1 MLITIYDSNRKKKAD
16 IGVND
21 SSTQVKEIHSDNVL
35 SLSFTLFGRIELD
48 VNDYVDFEGE
58 RYWLTEKYRP
68 TQKSNQEWEY
78 NVKLYGIES
87 LIKRFLVLKTVDGE
101 NEPVFSLTAPART
114 HVAMIVECINLGMGT
129 TDWKVG
135 EVADTGN
142 IIIDYEGTYCNEGL
156 KKVAEAAGTE
166 WWFDGMTVNVCR
178 CEHGEELALGYGNGI
193 LSIEPGTADNVKFY
207 TRLFPTG
214 STRNIDPSRYGH
226 SRLQLP
232 GGVKYVDVNTDKYG
246 IIHHYEQDAFSH
258 IYPKRIG
265 TISSVRSEEVTDED
279 GNPFTVYYFKDS
291 GLDFDPNAYEIAGLV
306 KQVTFQN
313 GELNGREFEV
323 NFNSETREF
332 EIITIWPYDEGTQLP
347 GGSLVPESGNE
358 YILWNIRM
366 PDEYYPIAEA
376 EYLAAV
382 NEYNAAHG
390 VDVSVYK
397 CPTDHVWVE
406 DNGAEFYLGRR
417 VRLESHQY
425 FPETGYRSSRITKI
439 TRRVNLPSYVELEI
453 SDAVSKGGMENI
465 EDSIDEVRNIVQTSN
480 ASFPD
485 VIRTWESTPASDY
498 NVFSSKRTLK
508 EIANRAL
515 SRLNPDVAQ
524 GLIQF
529 LDGIQTGTYK
539 EGLSGSRIDK
549 DGNAEFGKIITRLR
563 AILAELQVNGAAEF
577 RGQLSSEEFISG
589 FLNGK
594 GWAIV
599 KKEVLNALGVPETKY
614 TGEFDEIVVRGMLR
628 VFSLVA
634 SQMLGENDNRVFTGM
649 MEVDHFEE
657 SSGKVWLRTQD
668 GKLFNPFRKD
678 DYIMVQQYN
687 GMPSA
692 ENEYYITKHYE
703 LIVESAGVG
712 STEDGEDRLDWVT
725 FSGFLSADGKTAS
738 ETIKAGDTFT
748 RVDNATDADRK
759 GLIQIITV
767 GTATPYMDVVYG
779 MKTDPDNSLKGRIGN
794 LQGIY
799 HHLFGWLEGFGEYLM
814 NLYAVGDFRLR
825 RTGESLD
832 AKIEML
838 KGLFSTS
845 YGRVTYDLTEED
857 NYLKNATFSE
867 SMDGWITENDTTI
880 LLQNGE
886 PLLLNGGVL
895 NTAGRYA
902 AIEQY
907 DGRNMLRL
915 NNGYVRQSNADIRK
929 PGTHKEYI
937 KAEDGTLT
945 DEYVEVKD
953 TLFLSLKILA
963 KTDGTLTVG
972 IQGAGSEENA
982 LPFAQIAVTSSMDWQ
997 IFQWSGTWDG
1007 TGDFLLQYTGD
1018 MYVSLLS
1025 LTDKALDDFKKS
1037 VSTRIEQTDSNIR
1050 LLGTNVDNLN
1060 GTVTELGIELDAAE
1074 ERISIYANK
1083 VDSLEGTV
1091 TNLGIRLDAAE
1102 SDITIY
1108 ADKINSVEGSVTK
1121 LGVRLDAAEEDIS
1134 IYAAKTD
1141 ENTASISALR
1151 VDVNSISSTVTSVQG
1166 DLEAAEKTAAAAAKA
1181 AHDRADEAYSEA
1193 DSAWWKAYYAQQ
1205 DADSAQS
1212 TADDAYAQSV
1222 ANATAI
1228 EQNATSIS
1236 AIAGLFDSDGH
1247 LLEGSG
1253 WVTTTN
1259 YNALYSK
1266 VYSMDGQLA
1275 AKAELS
1281 TSVQYDPDTGL
1292 VTSAI
1297 KLTADKITLE
1307 GVTTINNSFSVGT
1320 DGTTRIAGFTVSG
1333 NGLINSGFN
1342 NDAYVIFRNDTHKT
1356 FAGIGG
1362 NVLPSSTGLRAVA
1375 RFENHDEEDFWY
1387 MGANYAMLVSAQG
1400 GRENVAIQFNG
1411 GSLSCL
1417 AIKTQ
1422 IIGHDNVVQ
1431 STAPTTKYVTLDR
1444 NVASVYVSTQF
1455 NWKASSS
1462 ETSYTSKTRNVYLT
1476 LPTMDVYDDGHVIKI
1491 KRGSNDGSWVYIS
1504 PGGSYR
1510 MVYNSSTG
1518 KYVRTYGTSY
1528 IMYNN
1533 ASYGTTSNKL
1543 GIESE
1548 GDAMEF
1554 VYHRD
1559 LQIKIDNVTY
1569 YGCWIQYKHPRSW

>member
-1 MLITIYDSNRKKKAD
+1 MLITLYNSSKEKKAVF
-16 IGVND
+16 GVND
-21 SSTQVKEIHSDNVL
+21 SSSQVKEIHSDNVL
-35 SLSFTLFGRIELD
+35 SLSFTLYEHIELD

-58 RYWLTEKYRP
+58 RYRMTEQYKP
-68 TQKSNQEWEY
+68 MQKFMQEWVY
-78 NVKLYGIES
+78 DVKLYGIES

-101 NEPVFSLTAPART
+101 NEPVFSLTAPARD
-114 HVAMIVECINLGMGT
+114 HVALIVECINLGMGT

-142 IIIDYEGTYCNEGL
+142 ITIDYEGTYCHEGL
-156 KKVAEAAGTE
+156 KKVTEAAGTE

-178 CEHGEELALGYGNGI
+178 CEHGGELTLGYGSGI
-193 LSIEPGTADNVKFY
+193 LSIERGTADNVKFY
-207 TRLFPTG
+207 TRLFPVG
-214 STRNIDPSRYGH
+214 SSRNIDPARYGY

-232 GGVKYVDVNTDKYG
+232 DGAKYVDVNTDKYG

-258 IYPKRIG
+258 IYPKRTG
-265 TISSVRSEEVTDED
+265 TVSSVRREEVTDED
-279 GNPFTVYYFKDS
+279 GNPFTVYYFQDS
-291 GLDFDPNAYEIAGLV
+291 GLDFDPNSYEIAGLV

-313 GELNGREFEV
+313 GELNDREFEV
-323 NFNSETREF
+323 NYDSETKEF
-332 EIITIWPYDEGTQLP
+332 EIITVWPYDDGTQLP
-347 GGSLVPESGNE
+347 GGSLVPQAGDE

-417 VRLESHQY
+417 IRLESAEY
-425 FPETGYRSSRITKI
+425 FPETGYRSSRITKM

-453 SDAVSKGGMENI
+453 SDAVSKGGLENI

-485 VIRTWESTPASDY
+485 VVRTWESTPASDY

-563 AILAELQVNGAAEF
+563 AILAELQVNGPAEF
-577 RGQLSSEEFISG
+577 RGQLSSEEFVSG

-594 GWAIV
+594 GWAIL
-599 KKEVLNALGVPETKY
+599 KKQVLNALGVSETKY

-649 MEVDHFEE
+649 MDVDHFEE

-668 GKLFNPFRKD
+668 GKLYNPFRKD

-703 LIVESAGVG
+703 LIVESAGIG
-712 STEDGEDRLDWVT
+712 NTDDGEDRLDWIT

-767 GTATPYMDVVYG
+767 GTATPYMDIVYG

-794 LQGIY
+794 LQGVY
-799 HHLFGWLEGFGEYLM
+799 HHHFGWLEGFGELLM

-845 YGRVTYDLTEED
+845 YQRVLYDLTEED

-867 SMDGWITENDTTI
+867 SMEGWSTQNDTSV
-880 LLQNGE
+880 LMSNGE
-886 PLLLNGGVL
+886 PLLVNGAIL
-895 NTAGRYA
+895 NTTGKVA
-902 AIEQY
+902 AIAEY
-907 DGRNMLRL
+907 EGRNMLHI
-915 NNGYVRQSNADIRK
+915 NDSYVRQFNADIRK

-937 KAEDGTLT
+937 QAEDGTLT
-945 DEYVEVKD
+945 DEYVEVDD
-953 TLFLSLKILA
+953 TLFLSVKFLA
-963 KTDGTLTVG
+963 KTDGTLTIG
-972 IQGAGSEENA
+972 MQGSSSEDGS
-982 LPFAQIAVTSSMDWQ
+982 LPFVQVAVSSSTDWQ

-1007 TGDFLLQYTGD
+1007 VGDFLLQYTGE

-1074 ERISIYANK
+1074 ERISIYADK

-1091 TNLGIRLDAAE
+1091 TYLGIRLNAAE

-1108 ADKINSVEGSVTK
+1108 ANKIDSVEGSVTK
-1121 LGVRLDAAEEDIS
+1121 LGMRLDAAEEDIS

-1141 ENTASISALR
+1141 ENTSSISALK
-1151 VDVNSISSTVTSVQG
+1151 VEVSSISSTVTSVQG
-1166 DLEAAEKTAAAAAKA
+1166 DLAAAEKTAAAAAQA
-1181 AHDRADEAYSEA
+1181 AHDRADEAYTEA
-1193 DSAWWKAYYAQQ
+1193 SSAWWKAYYAQQ
-1205 DADSAQS
+1205 DADCAQS

-1236 AIAGLFDSDGH
+1236 AIAGLFDRDGH

-1253 WVTTTN
+1253 WVTTTS
-1259 YNALYSK
+1259 YNSLYSK

-1292 VTSAI
+1292 ITSAI

-1342 NDAYVIFRNDTHKT
+1342 NDAYIIFRNDTYKT

-1362 NVLPSSTGLRAVA
+1362 NILPASTGLRGVA
-1375 RFENHDEEDFWY
+1375 RFENHDTTDQWGF
-1387 MGANYAMLVSAQG
+1387 AVNYTMLVSAQG
-1400 GRENVAIQFNG
+1400 GRDNVAIGING
-1411 GSLSCL
+1411 GSIYGM
-1417 AIKTQ
+1417 AMKNT
-1422 IIGHDNVVQ
+1422 IIG
-1431 STAPTTKYVTLDR
+1431 T
-1444 NVASVYVSTQF
+1444 SV
-1455 NWKASSS
+1455 
-1462 ETSYTSKTRNVYLT
+1462 TSKTLERSDYNVLTINTSECTLT
-1476 LPTMDVYDDGHVIKI
+1476 LPTMQLYDDGHVIRIKRLGTGNLKI
-1491 KRGSNDGSWVYIS
+1491 KLGYCYTWN
-1504 PGGSYR
+1504 
-1510 MVYNSSTG
+1510 
-1518 KYVRTYGTSY
+1518 GTSY
-1528 IMYNN
+1528 RYTRPVMIYNRD
-1533 ASYGTTSNKL
+1533 SKLTGTNTLEL
-1543 GIESE
+1543 GGVCDS
-1548 GDAMEF
+1548 MEL
-1554 VYHRD
+1554 VWCRD
-1559 LQIKIDNVTY
+1559 INYTIDDVAY
-1569 YGCWIQYKHPRSW
+1569 YGAWIQYKLPRDW

>member
-1 MLITIYDSNRKKKAD
+1 MLITIYDSSKKKKAD

-35 SLSFTLFGRIELD
+35 SLSFTLYGRIELD

-101 NEPVFSLTAPART
+101 NEPVFSLTAPARD

-156 KKVAEAAGTE
+156 KKVAEASGTE

-214 STRNIDPSRYGH
+214 STRNIDPSRYGY

-232 GGVKYVDVNTDKYG
+232 GGIKYVDVNTDKYG

-265 TISSVRSEEVTDED
+265 TISSVRSEEVTDEE

-291 GLDFDPNAYEIAGLV
+291 GLDFDPNSYEIAGLV

-323 NFNSETREF
+323 NFNSETKEF
-332 EIITIWPYDEGTQLP
+332 EIITIWPYDDGTQLP
-347 GGSLVPESGNE
+347 GGSLVPETGDE

-417 VRLESHQY
+417 VRLESSQY
-425 FPETGYRSSRITKI
+425 FPETGYRSSRITKM

-485 VIRTWESTPASDY
+485 VVRTWESTPASDY

-549 DGNAEFGKIITRLR
+549 DGNAEFGKIVTRLR
-563 AILAELQVNGAAEF
+563 AILAELQVNGPAEF
-577 RGQLSSEEFISG
+577 RGQLSSEEFVSG

-594 GWAIV
+594 GWAIL
-599 KKEVLNALGVPETKY
+599 KKEVLNALGVPEMKY
-614 TGEFDEIVVRGMLR
+614 SGEFDEIVVRGALR

-649 MEVDHFEE
+649 MEVDHFDE
-657 SSGKVWLRTQD
+657 STGKVWLRTQD
-668 GKLFNPFRKD
+668 GKLYNPFRKD

-687 GMPSA
+687 GMPSS

-703 LIVESAGVG
+703 LIVESAGIG
-712 STEDGEDRLDWVT
+712 NTDDGEDRLDWVT
-725 FSGFLSADGKTAS
+725 FSGFLSADGKTAA
-738 ETIKAGDTFT
+738 ETIKGGDTFT
-748 RVDNATDADRK
+748 RVDNATDTDRK
-759 GLIQIITV
+759 GLIQIVTV
-767 GTATPYMDVVYG
+767 GTATPYMDIVYG

-794 LQGIY
+794 LQGVY
-799 HHLFGWLEGFGEYLM
+799 HHLFGWLEGFGELLM

-857 NYLKNATFSE
+857 NYLKNATFTE
-867 SMDGWITENDTTI
+867 SMEGWATENDTTI
-880 LLQNGE
+880 LIRDGE
-886 PLLLNGGVL
+886 PMLVNGGIL
-895 NTAGRYA
+895 NTTGKVA
-902 AIEQY
+902 AIEEY
-907 DGRNMLRL
+907 EGRNMLHI
-915 NNGYVRQSNADIRK
+915 NNSHISQSNADIRK

-937 KAEDGTLT
+937 LGEDGELT

-953 TLFLSLKILA
+953 TLFLSVKLLA
-963 KTDGTLTVG
+963 KTSGTLTIG
-972 IQGAGSEENA
+972 MQGASSEEGS

-997 IFQWSGTWDG
+997 IFQWNGTWDG
-1007 TGDFLLQYTGD
+1007 TGDFILQYTGEV
-1018 MYVSLLS
+1018 YVSLLS
-1025 LTDKALDDFKKS
+1025 LTDKALDDFKKE
-1037 VSTRIEQTDSNIR
+1037 VSTRIEQTDTNIR
-1050 LLGTNVDNLN
+1050 LLGINVNNLK
-1060 GTVTELGIELDAAE
+1060 GTVTQLGIDLDAAE
-1074 ERISIYANK
+1074 ERISIYADK

-1102 SDITIY
+1102 SNITIY
-1108 ADKINSVEGSVTK
+1108 ANKINSVEGSVTN

-1134 IYAAKTD
+1134 IYADKVDA
-1141 ENTASISALR
+1141 NTASIAQLR
-1151 VDVNSISSTVTSVQG
+1151 IDVNSISSTVTSVQG
-1166 DLEAAEKTAAAAAKA
+1166 DLEAAEKTAAAAAQA
-1181 AHDRADEAYSEA
+1181 AHARADEAYAEA

-1253 WVTTTN
+1253 WVTTTS
-1259 YNALYSK
+1259 YNSLYSK
-1266 VYSMDGQLA
+1266 VYSMDGELS

-1297 KLTADKITLE
+1297 RLTADKISIE
-1307 GVTTINNSFSVGT
+1307 GITTINNSFSVDT

-1333 NGLINSGFN
+1333 NGLVNSGFN
-1342 NDAYVIFRNDTHKT
+1342 NDAYVIFRNDTYNT

-1375 RFENHDEEDFWY
+1375 RFENHDTTDQWGF
-1387 MGANYAMLVSAQG
+1387 AVNYTMLVSAQG
-1400 GRENVAIQFNG
+1400 GRDNVAIGING
-1411 GSLSCL
+1411 GSIYGF
-1417 AIKTQ
+1417 AMKNT
-1422 IIGHDNVVQ
+1422 IIG
-1431 STAPTTKYVTLDR
+1431 T
-1444 NVASVYVSTQF
+1444 SV
-1455 NWKASSS
+1455 
-1462 ETSYTSKTRNVYLT
+1462 TSKTLERSDYNVLAINTSECTLT
-1476 LPTMDVYDDGHVIKI
+1476 LPTMQLYDDGHVIRIKRLGSGALKI
-1491 KRGSNDGSWVYIS
+1491 KMGYCYTWN
-1504 PGGSYR
+1504 
-1510 MVYNSSTG
+1510 
-1518 KYVRTYGTSY
+1518 
-1528 IMYNN
+1528 
-1533 ASYGTTSNKL
+1533 GTTSRYTRPVMIYNENSKL
-1543 GIESE
+1543 TGSNALTVESVCDSFE
-1548 GDAMEF
+1548 L
-1554 VYHRD
+1554 VWCRD
-1559 LQIKIDNVTY
+1559 INYTIDNVAY
-1569 YGCWIQYKHPRSW
+1569 YGAWVQYKLPREW

>member
-1 MLITIYDSNRKKKAD
+1 MLITLYNSSKEKKAVF
-16 IGVND
+16 GVND
-21 SSTQVKEIHSDNVL
+21 SSSQVKEIHSDNVL
-35 SLSFTLFGRIELD
+35 SLSFTLYEHIELD

-58 RYWLTEKYRP
+58 RYRMTEQYKP
-68 TQKSNQEWEY
+68 TQKSMQEWVY
-78 NVKLYGIES
+78 DVKLYGIES

-101 NEPVFSLTAPART
+101 NEPVFSLTAPARD
-114 HVAMIVECINLGMGT
+114 HVALIVECINLGMGT

-135 EVADTGN
+135 EVADTGH
-142 IIIDYEGTYCNEGL
+142 ITIDYEGTYCHEGL

-178 CEHGEELALGYGNGI
+178 CEHGGELALGYGNGI
-193 LSIEPGTADNVKFY
+193 LSIERGTADNVKFY
-207 TRLFPTG
+207 TRLFPVG
-214 STRNIDPSRYGH
+214 SSRNIDPARYGY

-232 GGVKYVDVNTDKYG
+232 DGAKYVDVNTDKYG

-258 IYPKRIG
+258 IYPKRTG
-265 TISSVRSEEVTDED
+265 TVSSVRSEEVTDED
-279 GNPFTVYYFKDS
+279 GNPFTVYYFQDS
-291 GLDFDPNAYEIAGLV
+291 GLDFDPNSYEIAGLV

-323 NFNSETREF
+323 NYDSETKEF
-332 EIITIWPYDEGTQLP
+332 EIITVWPYDDGTQLP
-347 GGSLVPESGNE
+347 GGAFVPEAGDE

-417 VRLESHQY
+417 IRLESAEY
-425 FPETGYRSSRITKI
+425 FPETGYRSSRITKM

-453 SDAVSKGGMENI
+453 SDAVSKSGMENI

-485 VIRTWESTPASDY
+485 VVRTWESTPASDY

-539 EGLSGSRIDK
+539 EGVSGSRIDK

-563 AILAELQVNGAAEF
+563 AILAELQVNGSAEF
-577 RGQLSSEEFISG
+577 RGQLSSEEFVSG

-594 GWAIV
+594 GWAIL
-599 KKEVLNALGVPETKY
+599 KKEVLNALGVSETKY

-668 GKLFNPFRKD
+668 GKLYNPFRKG

-703 LIVESAGVG
+703 LIVESAGIG
-712 STEDGEDRLDWVT
+712 NTDDGEDRLDWIT
-725 FSGFLSADGKTAS
+725 FSGFLSADGKPAS
-738 ETIKAGDTFT
+738 ETIASGDTFT

-767 GTATPYMDVVYG
+767 GTATPYMDIVYG

-794 LQGIY
+794 LQGVY
-799 HHLFGWLEGFGEYLM
+799 HHLFGWLEGFGELLM

-845 YGRVTYDLTEED
+845 YQRVSYDLTEED

-867 SMDGWITENDTTI
+867 SMEGWSTQNDTSV
-880 LLQNGE
+880 LMSNGE
-886 PLLLNGGVL
+886 PLLVNGAIL
-895 NTAGRYA
+895 NTTGKVA
-902 AIEQY
+902 AIAEY
-907 DGRNMLRL
+907 EGRNMLHI
-915 NNGYVRQSNADIRK
+915 NDSYVSQANADIRK

-937 KAEDGTLT
+937 QAEDGTLT
-945 DEYVEVKD
+945 DEYVEVDD
-953 TLFLSLKILA
+953 TLFLSVKFLA
-963 KTDGTLTVG
+963 KTDGTLTIG
-972 IQGAGSEENA
+972 MQGSSSEDGS
-982 LPFAQIAVTSSMDWQ
+982 LPFAQVAVSSSTDWQ

-1007 TGDFLLQYTGD
+1007 VGDFLLQYTGE

-1074 ERISIYANK
+1074 E
-1083 VDSLEGTV
+1083 
-1091 TNLGIRLDAAE
+1091 
-1102 SDITIY
+1102 
-1108 ADKINSVEGSVTK
+1108 
-1121 LGVRLDAAEEDIS
+1121 DIS

-1141 ENTASISALR
+1141 ENTSSISALK
-1151 VDVNSISSTVTSVQG
+1151 VEVSSISSTVTSVQG
-1166 DLEAAEKTAAAAAKA
+1166 DLAAAEKTAAAAAQA

-1193 DSAWWKAYYAQQ
+1193 SSAWWKAYYAQQ

-1259 YNALYSK
+1259 YNSLYSK

-1292 VTSAI
+1292 VTSDI
-1297 KLTADKITLE
+1297 KLTADKISIE
-1307 GVTTINNSFSVGT
+1307 GITTINNSFSVDT

-1333 NGLINSGFN
+1333 NGLVNSGFD
-1342 NDAYVIFRNDTHKT
+1342 NDAYVIFRNDTYKT

-1362 NVLPSSTGLRAVA
+1362 NVLPASTGLRAVA
-1375 RFENHDEEDFWY
+1375 RFENHDTTDQWGF
-1387 MGANYAMLVSAQG
+1387 GANYAMLVSAQG
-1400 GRENVAIQFNG
+1400 GRDNVAIGFNG
-1411 GSLSCL
+1411 GSIYGM
-1417 AIKTQ
+1417 AMKNT
-1422 IIGHDNVVQ
+1422 IIGTDI
-1431 STAPTTKYVTLDR
+1431 
-1444 NVASVYVSTQF
+1444 
-1455 NWKASSS
+1455 
-1462 ETSYTSKTRNVYLT
+1462 TSKTLERSDYNVIAINTSDCTLT
-1476 LPTMDVYDDGHVIKI
+1476 LPTMQLYDDGHVIRI
-1491 KRGSNDGSWVYIS
+1491 KRLGS
-1504 PGGSYR
+1504 GGLSIKMGYC
-1510 MVYNSSTG
+1510 YTWN
-1518 KYVRTYGTSY
+1518 GTSY
-1528 IMYNN
+1528 RYTRPVLIYNQN
-1533 ASYGTTSNKL
+1533 SKLTGTNTLSFSS
-1543 GIESE
+1543 IC
-1548 GDAMEF
+1548 DAFEL
-1554 VYHRD
+1554 VWCRD
-1559 LQIKIDNVTY
+1559 INYTVDGTQY
-1569 YGCWIQYKHPRSW
+1569 YGAWVQYKLPRDW

>member
-35 SLSFTLFGRIELD
+35 SLSFTLYGRIELD

-101 NEPVFSLTAPART
+101 NEPVFSLTAPARD

-156 KKVAEAAGTE
+156 KKVAEASGTE

-178 CEHGEELALGYGNGI
+178 CEHGDELALGYGNGI

-232 GGVKYVDVNTDKYG
+232 GGIKYVDVNTDKYG

-332 EIITIWPYDEGTQLP
+332 EIITIWPYDDGTQLP
-347 GGSLVPESGNE
+347 GGSLVPESGDE

-417 VRLESHQY
+417 VRLESSQY

-485 VIRTWESTPASDY
+485 VVRTWESTPASDY

-779 MKTDPDNSLKGRIGN
+779 MKTDPANSLKGRIGN

-799 HHLFGWLEGFGEYLM
+799 HHLFGWLEGFGEFLM

-857 NYLKNATFSE
+857 NYLRNATFSE
-867 SMDGWITENDTTI
+867 SMEGWITENDTTI

-953 TLFLSLKILA
+953 TLFLSLKLLA

-982 LPFAQIAVTSSMDWQ
+982 LPFAQISVTSSMDWQ

-1236 AIAGLFDSDGH
+1236 AIAGLFDEDGH

-1342 NDAYVIFRNDTHKT
+1342 NDAYVIFRNDTYNT

-1362 NVLPSSTGLRAVA
+1362 NILPASTGLRAVA
-1375 RFENHDEEDFWY
+1375 RFENHDTTDQWGFA
-1387 MGANYAMLVSAQG
+1387 ANYTMLVSAQG
-1400 GRENVAIQFNG
+1400 GRDNVAIGING
-1411 GSLSCL
+1411 GSIYGF
-1417 AIKTQ
+1417 AMKNTIVGT
-1422 IIGHDNVVQ
+1422 
-1431 STAPTTKYVTLDR
+1431 
-1444 NVASVYVSTQF
+1444 SV
-1455 NWKASSS
+1455 
-1462 ETSYTSKTRNVYLT
+1462 TSKTLERSDYNVLAINTSECTLT
-1476 LPTMDVYDDGHVIKI
+1476 LPTMQLYDDGHVIRIKRLGTGGLKI
-1491 KRGSNDGSWVYIS
+1491 KLGYCYTWN
-1504 PGGSYR
+1504 
-1510 MVYNSSTG
+1510 
-1518 KYVRTYGTSY
+1518 GTSY
-1528 IMYNN
+1528 RYTRPVLVYNQN
-1533 ASYGTTSNKL
+1533 SKLTGSNTL
-1543 GIESE
+1543 SVESVCDSFE
-1548 GDAMEF
+1548 L
-1554 VYHRD
+1554 VWCRD
-1559 LQIKIDNVTY
+1559 INYTIDDVAY
-1569 YGCWIQYKHPRSW
+1569 YGAWIQYKLPRNW

>member
-232 GGVKYVDVNTDKYG
+232 GGIKYVDVNTDKYG

-291 GLDFDPNAYEIAGLV
+291 GLDFDPNSYEIAGLV

-332 EIITIWPYDEGTQLP
+332 EIITIWPYDDGTQLP
-347 GGSLVPESGNE
+347 GGSLVPESGDE
-358 YILWNIRM
+358 YIVWNIRM

-417 VRLESHQY
+417 VRLESSQY

-485 VIRTWESTPASDY
+485 VVRTWESTPASDY

-779 MKTDPDNSLKGRIGN
+779 MKTDPANSLKGRIGN

-799 HHLFGWLEGFGEYLM
+799 HHLFGWLEGFGEFLM

-857 NYLKNATFSE
+857 NYLRNATFSE
-867 SMDGWITENDTTI
+867 SMEGWITENDTTI

-953 TLFLSLKILA
+953 TLFLSLKLLA

-982 LPFAQIAVTSSMDWQ
+982 LPFAQISVTSSMDWQ

-1166 DLEAAEKTAAAAAKA
+1166 DLEAVEKTAAAAAKA

-1236 AIAGLFDSDGH
+1236 AIAGLFDEDGH

-1342 NDAYVIFRNDTHKT
+1342 NDAYVIFRNDTYNT

-1362 NVLPSSTGLRAVA
+1362 NILPASTGLRAVA
-1375 RFENHDEEDFWY
+1375 RFENHDTTDQWGFA
-1387 MGANYAMLVSAQG
+1387 ANYTMLVSAQG
-1400 GRENVAIQFNG
+1400 GRDNVAIGING
-1411 GSLSCL
+1411 GSIYGF
-1417 AIKTQ
+1417 AMKNTIVGT
-1422 IIGHDNVVQ
+1422 
-1431 STAPTTKYVTLDR
+1431 
-1444 NVASVYVSTQF
+1444 SV
-1455 NWKASSS
+1455 
-1462 ETSYTSKTRNVYLT
+1462 TSKTLERSDYNVLAINTSECTLT
-1476 LPTMDVYDDGHVIKI
+1476 LPTMQLYDDGHVIRIKRLGTGGLKI
-1491 KRGSNDGSWVYIS
+1491 KLGYCYTWN
-1504 PGGSYR
+1504 
-1510 MVYNSSTG
+1510 
-1518 KYVRTYGTSY
+1518 GTSY
-1528 IMYNN
+1528 RYTRPVLVYNQN
-1533 ASYGTTSNKL
+1533 SKLTGSNTL
-1543 GIESE
+1543 SVESVCDSFE
-1548 GDAMEF
+1548 L
-1554 VYHRD
+1554 VWCRD
-1559 LQIKIDNVTY
+1559 INYTIDDVAY
-1569 YGCWIQYKHPRSW
+1569 YGAWIQYKLPREW

>member
-1 MLITIYDSNRKKKAD
+1 MLITLYNSSKEKKAVF
-16 IGVND
+16 GVND
-21 SSTQVKEIHSDNVL
+21 SSSQVKEIHSDNVL
-35 SLSFTLFGRIELD
+35 SLSFTLYEHIELD

-58 RYWLTEKYRP
+58 RYRMTEQYKP
-68 TQKSNQEWEY
+68 TQKSMQEWVY
-78 NVKLYGIES
+78 DVKLYGIES

-101 NEPVFSLTAPART
+101 NEPVFSLTAPARD
-114 HVAMIVECINLGMGT
+114 HVALIVECINLGMGT

-142 IIIDYEGTYCNEGL
+142 ITIDYEGIYCHEGL
-156 KKVAEAAGTE
+156 KKVTEAAGTE

-178 CEHGEELALGYGNGI
+178 CEHGGELTLGYGSGI
-193 LSIEPGTADNVKFY
+193 LSIERGTADNVKFY
-207 TRLFPTG
+207 TRLFPVG
-214 STRNIDPSRYGH
+214 SSRNIDPARYGY

-232 GGVKYVDVNTDKYG
+232 DGAKYVDVNTDKYG

-258 IYPKRIG
+258 IYPKRTG
-265 TISSVRSEEVTDED
+265 TVSSVRREEVTDED
-279 GNPFTVYYFKDS
+279 GNPFTVYYFQDS
-291 GLDFDPNAYEIAGLV
+291 GLDFDPNSYEIAGLV

-313 GELNGREFEV
+313 GELNDREFEV
-323 NFNSETREF
+323 NYDSETKEF
-332 EIITIWPYDEGTQLP
+332 EIITVWPYDDGTQLP
-347 GGSLVPESGNE
+347 GGSLVPQAGDE

-406 DNGAEFYLGRR
+406 DNGAEFYLGRKI
-417 VRLESHQY
+417 RLESAEY
-425 FPETGYRSSRITKI
+425 FPETGYRSSRITKM

-453 SDAVSKGGMENI
+453 SDAVSKGGLENI

-485 VIRTWESTPASDY
+485 VVRTWESTPASDY

-563 AILAELQVNGAAEF
+563 AILAELQVNGPAEF
-577 RGQLSSEEFISG
+577 RGQLSSEEFVSG

-594 GWAIV
+594 GWAIL
-599 KKEVLNALGVPETKY
+599 KKQVLNALGVSETKY

-668 GKLFNPFRKD
+668 GKLYNPFRKD

-703 LIVESAGVG
+703 LIVESAGIG
-712 STEDGEDRLDWVT
+712 NTDDGEDRLDWIT

-767 GTATPYMDVVYG
+767 GTATPYMDIVYG

-794 LQGIY
+794 LQGVY
-799 HHLFGWLEGFGEYLM
+799 HHHFGWLEGFGELLM

-845 YGRVTYDLTEED
+845 YQRVLYDLTEED

-867 SMDGWITENDTTI
+867 SMEGWSTQNDTSV
-880 LLQNGE
+880 LMSNGE
-886 PLLLNGGVL
+886 PLLVNGAIL
-895 NTAGRYA
+895 NTTGKVA
-902 AIEQY
+902 AIAEY
-907 DGRNMLRL
+907 EGRNMLHI
-915 NNGYVRQSNADIRK
+915 NDSYVRQFNADIRK

-937 KAEDGTLT
+937 QAEDGTLT
-945 DEYVEVKD
+945 DEYVEVDD
-953 TLFLSLKILA
+953 TLFLSVKFLA
-963 KTDGTLTVG
+963 KTDGTLTIG
-972 IQGAGSEENA
+972 MQGSSSEDGS
-982 LPFAQIAVTSSMDWQ
+982 LPFVQVAVSSSTDWQ

-1007 TGDFLLQYTGD
+1007 VGDFLLQYTGE

-1060 GTVTELGIELDAAE
+1060 GIVTELGIELDAAE
-1074 ERISIYANK
+1074 ERISIYADK

-1091 TNLGIRLDAAE
+1091 TYLGIRLNAAE

-1108 ADKINSVEGSVTK
+1108 ANKIDSVEGSVTK
-1121 LGVRLDAAEEDIS
+1121 LGMRLDAAEEDIS

-1141 ENTASISALR
+1141 ENTSSISALK
-1151 VDVNSISSTVTSVQG
+1151 VEVSSISSTVTSVQG
-1166 DLEAAEKTAAAAAKA
+1166 DLAAAEKTAAAAAQA
-1181 AHDRADEAYSEA
+1181 AHDRADEAYTEA
-1193 DSAWWKAYYAQQ
+1193 SSAWWKAYYAQQ
-1205 DADSAQS
+1205 DADCAQS

-1236 AIAGLFDSDGH
+1236 AIAGLFDRDGH

-1253 WVTTTN
+1253 WVTTTS
-1259 YNALYSK
+1259 YNSLYSK

-1292 VTSAI
+1292 ITSAI

-1342 NDAYVIFRNDTHKT
+1342 NDAYIIFRNDTYKT

-1362 NVLPSSTGLRAVA
+1362 NILPTFTGLRAVA
-1375 RFENHDEEDFWY
+1375 RFENHDTTDQWGF
-1387 MGANYAMLVSAQG
+1387 AVNYTMLVSAQG
-1400 GRENVAIQFNG
+1400 GRDNVAIGING
-1411 GSLSCL
+1411 GSIYGM
-1417 AIKTQ
+1417 AMKNT
-1422 IIGHDNVVQ
+1422 IIG
-1431 STAPTTKYVTLDR
+1431 T
-1444 NVASVYVSTQF
+1444 SV
-1455 NWKASSS
+1455 
-1462 ETSYTSKTRNVYLT
+1462 TSKTLERSDYNVLTINTSECTLT
-1476 LPTMDVYDDGHVIKI
+1476 LPTMQLYDDGHVIRIKRLGTGNLKI
-1491 KRGSNDGSWVYIS
+1491 KLGYCYTWN
-1504 PGGSYR
+1504 
-1510 MVYNSSTG
+1510 
-1518 KYVRTYGTSY
+1518 GTSY
-1528 IMYNN
+1528 RYTRPVMIYNQN
-1533 ASYGTTSNKL
+1533 SKLTGTNTLEL
-1543 GIESE
+1543 GGVCDS
-1548 GDAMEF
+1548 MEL
-1554 VYHRD
+1554 VWCRD
-1559 LQIKIDNVTY
+1559 INYTIDDVAY
-1569 YGCWIQYKHPRSW
+1569 YGAWIQYKLPRDW

>member
-232 GGVKYVDVNTDKYG
+232 GGIKYVDVNTDKYG

-265 TISSVRSEEVTDED
+265 TISSVRSEEVADED

-332 EIITIWPYDEGTQLP
+332 EIITIWPYDDGTQLP
-347 GGSLVPESGNE
+347 GGSLVPESGDE

-485 VIRTWESTPASDY
+485 VVRTWESTPASDY

-779 MKTDPDNSLKGRIGN
+779 MKTDPANSLKGRIGN

-799 HHLFGWLEGFGEYLM
+799 HHLFGWLEGFGEFLM

-867 SMDGWITENDTTI
+867 SMEGWITENDTTI

-1007 TGDFLLQYTGD
+1007 LGDFLLQYTGD

-1050 LLGTNVDNLN
+1050 LLGTNVDNLS

-1342 NDAYVIFRNDTHKT
+1342 NDAYVIFRNDTYNT

-1362 NVLPSSTGLRAVA
+1362 NILPASTGLRAVA
-1375 RFENHDEEDFWY
+1375 RFENHDTTDQWGFA
-1387 MGANYAMLVSAQG
+1387 ANYTMLVSAQG
-1400 GRENVAIQFNG
+1400 GRDNVAIGING
-1411 GSLSCL
+1411 GSIYGF
-1417 AIKTQ
+1417 AMKNTIVGT
-1422 IIGHDNVVQ
+1422 
-1431 STAPTTKYVTLDR
+1431 
-1444 NVASVYVSTQF
+1444 SV
-1455 NWKASSS
+1455 
-1462 ETSYTSKTRNVYLT
+1462 TSKTLERSDYNVLAINTSECTLT
-1476 LPTMDVYDDGHVIKI
+1476 LPTMQLYDDGHVIRIKRLGTGGLKI
-1491 KRGSNDGSWVYIS
+1491 KLGYCYTWN
-1504 PGGSYR
+1504 
-1510 MVYNSSTG
+1510 
-1518 KYVRTYGTSY
+1518 GTSY
-1528 IMYNN
+1528 RYTRPVLVYNQN
-1533 ASYGTTSNKL
+1533 SKLTGSNTL
-1543 GIESE
+1543 SVESVCDSFE
-1548 GDAMEF
+1548 L
-1554 VYHRD
+1554 VWCRD
-1559 LQIKIDNVTY
+1559 INYTIDDVAY
-1569 YGCWIQYKHPRSW
+1569 YGAWIQYKLPREW

>member
-35 SLSFTLFGRIELD
+35 SLSFTLYGRIELD

-101 NEPVFSLTAPART
+101 NEPVFSLTAPARD

-156 KKVAEAAGTE
+156 KKVAEASGTE

-178 CEHGEELALGYGNGI
+178 CEHGDELALGYGNGI

-232 GGVKYVDVNTDKYG
+232 GGIKYVDVNTDKYG

-332 EIITIWPYDEGTQLP
+332 EIITIWPYDDGTQLP

-376 EYLAAV
+376 EYLVAV

-485 VIRTWESTPASDY
+485 VVRTWESTPASDY

-563 AILAELQVNGAAEF
+563 AILAELQVNGTAEF

-779 MKTDPDNSLKGRIGN
+779 MKTDPANSLKGRIGN

-799 HHLFGWLEGFGEYLM
+799 HHLFGWLEGFGEFLM

-857 NYLKNATFSE
+857 NYLRNATFSE
-867 SMDGWITENDTTI
+867 SMEGWITENDTTI

-1060 GTVTELGIELDAAE
+1060 ATVTELGIELDAAE

-1083 VDSLEGTV
+1083 VDSLKGTV

-1108 ADKINSVEGSVTK
+1108 ADKINSVESSVTK

-1228 EQNATSIS
+1228 TQNATSIS
-1236 AIAGLFDSDGH
+1236 AIAGLFDGNGH

-1253 WVTTTN
+1253 WVTTTSFN
-1259 YNALYSK
+1259 SLYSK
-1266 VYSMDGQLA
+1266 VYAMDGQLA

-1281 TSVQYDPDTGL
+1281 TSVQYDPKTGF

-1297 KLTADKITLE
+1297 KLSADKITLE
-1307 GVTTINNSFSVGT
+1307 GITTINNSFRVDT
-1320 DGTTRIAGFTVSG
+1320 DGTTRIGGFTVDYGRLCWKQYDYFSNDSRSLKLGVSSTDTEGVVDVAFNAATSGRFGVKSVGSNAGGAAIYASVGSLTYPSYGMTYAGFFVGPVEVRDSG
-1333 NGLINSGFN
+1333 NGLIS
-1342 NDAYVIFRNDTHKT
+1342 DV
-1356 FAGIGG
+1356 
-1362 NVLPSSTGLRAVA
+1362 
-1375 RFENHDEEDFWY
+1375 
-1387 MGANYAMLVSAQG
+1387 
-1400 GRENVAIQFNG
+1400 
-1411 GSLSCL
+1411 C
-1417 AIKTQ
+1417 
-1422 IIGHDNVVQ
+1422 
-1431 STAPTTKYVTLDR
+1431 
-1444 NVASVYVSTQF
+1444 AS
-1455 NWKASSS
+1455 
-1462 ETSYTSKTRNVYLT
+1462 
-1476 LPTMDVYDDGHVIKI
+1476 M
-1491 KRGSNDGSWVYIS
+1491 
-1504 PGGSYR
+1504 SYR
-1510 MVYNSSTG
+1510 VITQRNANGTYTYHQGVNWNKTNGSPDLDKIRLIVEGGIITG
-1518 KYVRTYGTSY
+1518 YY
-1528 IMYNN
+1528 
-1533 ASYGTTSNKL
+1533 
-1543 GIESE
+1543 SE
-1548 GDAMEF
+1548 
-1554 VYHRD
+1554 
-1559 LQIKIDNVTY
+1559 
-1569 YGCWIQYKHPRSW
+1569 

>member
-1 MLITIYDSNRKKKAD
+1 MPITIYDSNRKKKAVF
-16 IGVND
+16 GVND

-35 SLSFTLFGRIELD
+35 SLSFTLYEHVILE

-58 RYWLTEKYRP
+58 RYWLTERYKP
-68 TQKSNQEWEY
+68 VEKSTQEWEY

-87 LIKRFLVLKTVDGE
+87 LVKRFLVLKTVDGE
-101 NEPVFSLTAPART
+101 NEPVFSLTAPSRD
-114 HVAMIVECINLGMGT
+114 HVALIVECINLGMGT

-142 IIIDYEGTYCNEGL
+142 ITIDYEGTYCHEGL

-178 CEHGEELALGYGNGI
+178 CEYGEELTLGYGNGI
-193 LSIEPGTADNVKFY
+193 LSIDPGTADNVKFY
-207 TRLFPTG
+207 TRLFPVG
-214 STRNIDPSRYGH
+214 SSRNIDPSRYGYN
-226 SRLQLP
+226 RLQLP
-232 GGVKYVDVNTDKYG
+232 GGIKYVDVNTDKYG
-246 IIHHYEQDAFSH
+246 IIHHFEQEAFSH
-258 IYPKRIG
+258 IYPKRTG
-265 TISSVRSEEVTDED
+265 TVSEVRSEEVTDED

-291 GLDFDPNAYEIAGLV
+291 GLDFDPNSYEIAGLV

-323 NFNSETREF
+323 NFNSDTKEF
-332 EIITIWPYDEGTQLP
+332 EIITVWPYDDGTQLP
-347 GGSLVPESGNE
+347 GGQLVPAAGDE

-366 PDEYYPIAEA
+366 PDEYYAMAEA
-376 EYLAAV
+376 EFMAAV
-382 NEYNAAHG
+382 NGYNAEHG

-406 DNGAEFYLGRR
+406 DTGAVFHLGRR
-417 VRLESHQY
+417 VRLESGEY

-439 TRRVNLPSYVELEI
+439 TRRVNLPSSVDLEI
-453 SDAVSKGGMENI
+453 SDVVSKGGMESI

-485 VIRTWESTPASDY
+485 VVRTWESTPASDY

-524 GLIQF
+524 ALIQF

-549 DGNAEFGKIITRLR
+549 DGNAEFGKLITRLR

-577 RGQLSSEEFISG
+577 RGQLSSEEFVSG

-594 GWAIV
+594 GWAIL

-649 MEVDHFEE
+649 MEVDHFDE
-657 SSGKVWLRTQD
+657 STGKVWLRTQD

-687 GMPSA
+687 GMPSS

-712 STEDGEDRLDWVT
+712 NTGDGEDRLDWVT
-725 FSGFLSADGKTAS
+725 FSGFLSADGKSAA
-738 ETIKAGDTFT
+738 ETITAGDTFT
-748 RVDNATDADRK
+748 RVDNAIDADRK
-759 GLIQIITV
+759 GLIQIVTV

-779 MKTDPDNSLKGRIGN
+779 MKTDPANSLKGRIGN

-799 HHLFGWLEGFGEYLM
+799 HHLFGWLESFGAYLI
-814 NLYAVGDFRLR
+814 NLYAVGDFRLC

-845 YGRVTYDLTEED
+845 FGRVTYDLTEED
-857 NYLKNATFSE
+857 NYLKNASFTE
-867 SMDGWITENDTTI
+867 SMDGWNTENDTTV
-880 LLQNGE
+880 LMSNGE
-886 PLLLNGGVL
+886 PLLVNGSIM
-895 NTAGRYA
+895 NTTGKFSV
-902 AIEQY
+902 IDQY
-907 DGRNMLRL
+907 EGRNMLHINSSRISQ
-915 NNGYVRQSNADIRK
+915 NNADIRK

-937 KAEDGTLT
+937 QAEDGTLT

-953 TLFLSLKILA
+953 TLFLSVKFLA
-963 KTDGTLTVG
+963 RTDGTLTIG
-972 IQGAGSEENA
+972 MQGASSEEGS
-982 LPFAQIAVTSSMDWQ
+982 LPFAQVAVTSSMDWQ
-997 IFQWSGTWDG
+997 ICQWSGTWDG
-1007 TGDFLLQYTGD
+1007 VGTFILQYTGE

-1050 LLGTNVDNLN
+1050 LLGTNIDNLN

-1074 ERISIYANK
+1074 ERISIYADK
-1083 VDSLEGTV
+1083 VDRIEGTV

-1108 ADKINSVEGSVTK
+1108 ADKISSVEGSVTK

-1151 VDVNSISSTVTSVQG
+1151 VDINSISSTVTSVQG
-1166 DLEAAEKTAAAAAKA
+1166 DLAEAEKTAAAASKA
-1181 AHDRADEAYSEA
+1181 AQDRADEAYNEA

-1205 DADSAQS
+1205 DADGAQS

-1228 EQNATSIS
+1228 QQNATSIS
-1236 AIAGLFDSDGH
+1236 AIAGLFDGDGH

-1253 WVTTTN
+1253 WVTTTS
-1259 YNALYSK
+1259 YNSLYTK
-1266 VYSMDGQLA
+1266 VYSMDGKLA
-1275 AKAELS
+1275 SKAELS
-1281 TSVQYDPDTGL
+1281 TSVQYDPDTGI

-1297 KLTADKITLE
+1297 KLTADKISLE
-1307 GVTTINNSFSVGT
+1307 GITTINNSFRVDT

-1333 NGLINSGFN
+1333 NGLVNSGFD
-1342 NDAYVIFRNDTHKT
+1342 NDAYIVFRNDIYKT

-1362 NVLPSSTGLRAVA
+1362 NILPASSGLRAVA
-1375 RFENHDEEDFWY
+1375 RFENHDTTDQWGFS
-1387 MGANYAMLVSAQG
+1387 ANYTMLVSAQG
-1400 GRENVAIQFNG
+1400 GRDNVAIGIDG
-1411 GSLSCL
+1411 GSIYGM
-1417 AIKTQ
+1417 AMKNT
-1422 IIGHDNVVQ
+1422 IIG
-1431 STAPTTKYVTLDR
+1431 T
-1444 NVASVYVSTQF
+1444 SV
-1455 NWKASSS
+1455 
-1462 ETSYTSKTRNVYLT
+1462 TSKTLARNDYNVLAINTSECTLT
-1476 LPTMDVYDDGHVIKI
+1476 LPTMQLHDDGHVIRIKRLGSGALKI
-1491 KRGSNDGSWVYIS
+1491 KLGYCYTWNGTSSRYSRPIL
-1504 PGGSYR
+1504 
-1510 MVYNSSTG
+1510 VYNQNNKLT
-1518 KYVRTYGTSY
+1518 GTS
-1528 IMYNN
+1528 
-1533 ASYGTTSNKL
+1533 ALEFSSVC
-1543 GIESE
+1543 
-1548 GDAMEF
+1548 DAFEL
-1554 VYHRD
+1554 VWCRD
-1559 LQIKIDNVTY
+1559 LNYTIDNTQY
-1569 YGCWIQYKHPRSW
+1569 YGAWIQYKLPRDW

>member
-48 VNDYVDFEGE
+48 VNNYVDFEGE

-101 NEPVFSLTAPART
+101 NEPVFSLTAPARD

-156 KKVAEAAGTE
+156 KKVAEASGTE

-178 CEHGEELALGYGNGI
+178 CEHGDELALGYGNGI

-232 GGVKYVDVNTDKYG
+232 GGIKYVDVNTDKYG

-332 EIITIWPYDEGTQLP
+332 EIITIWPYDDGTQLP
-347 GGSLVPESGNE
+347 GGSLVPESGDE

-417 VRLESHQY
+417 VRLESSQY

-485 VIRTWESTPASDY
+485 VVRTWESTPASDY

-529 LDGIQTGTYK
+529 LDGLQTGTYK

-779 MKTDPDNSLKGRIGN
+779 MKTDPANSLKGRIGN

-799 HHLFGWLEGFGEYLM
+799 HHLFGWLEGFGEFLM

-867 SMDGWITENDTTI
+867 SMEGWITENDTTI

-1342 NDAYVIFRNDTHKT
+1342 NDAYVIFRNDTYNT

-1362 NVLPSSTGLRAVA
+1362 NILPASTGLRAVA
-1375 RFENHDEEDFWY
+1375 RFENHDTTDQWGFA
-1387 MGANYAMLVSAQG
+1387 ANYTMLVSAQG
-1400 GRENVAIQFNG
+1400 GRDNVAIGING
-1411 GSLSCL
+1411 GSIYGF
-1417 AIKTQ
+1417 AMKNTIVGT
-1422 IIGHDNVVQ
+1422 
-1431 STAPTTKYVTLDR
+1431 
-1444 NVASVYVSTQF
+1444 SV
-1455 NWKASSS
+1455 
-1462 ETSYTSKTRNVYLT
+1462 TSKTLERSDYNVLTINTSECTLT
-1476 LPTMDVYDDGHVIKI
+1476 LPTMQLYDDGHVIRIKRLGSGGLKI
-1491 KRGSNDGSWVYIS
+1491 KLGYCYTWN
-1504 PGGSYR
+1504 
-1510 MVYNSSTG
+1510 
-1518 KYVRTYGTSY
+1518 GTSY
-1528 IMYNN
+1528 RYTRPVLIYNQN
-1533 ASYGTTSNKL
+1533 SKLTGTNTLEL
-1543 GIESE
+1543 GGVCDS
-1548 GDAMEF
+1548 MEL
-1554 VYHRD
+1554 VWCRD
-1559 LQIKIDNVTY
+1559 IQYTIDNTTY
-1569 YGCWIQYKHPRSW
+1569 YGAWVQYKLPRDW